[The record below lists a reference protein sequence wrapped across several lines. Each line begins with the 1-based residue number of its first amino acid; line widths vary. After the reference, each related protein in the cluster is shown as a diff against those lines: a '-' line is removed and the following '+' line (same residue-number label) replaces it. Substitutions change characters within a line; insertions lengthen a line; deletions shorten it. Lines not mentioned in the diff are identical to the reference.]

1 MDTTTVDSLAAE
13 ISAKLAGAKERLL
26 SRMHELGLLAAHGWR
41 VTEEIRHTIHGTE
54 WVFRPV
60 HIREQA
66 PDIQELVLI
75 DSGGRP
81 H

>member
-1 MDTTTVDSLAAE
+1 MDNKVDSLAAE
-13 ISAKLAGAKERLL
+13 ISEKLTAAKARLAT
-26 SRMHELGLLAAHGWR
+26 RMHELGLVAARGWR

-66 PDIQELVLI
+66 PDIQEVVLI

-81 H
+81 L

>member
-1 MDTTTVDSLAAE
+1 MDTTKVDSLAAE
-13 ISAKLAGAKERLL
+13 ISAKLAAAQERLA
-26 SRMHELGLLAAHGWR
+26 SQMQELGLLATKGWR

-66 PDIQELVLI
+66 PDIQEMVLI

-81 H
+81 L

>member
-1 MDTTTVDSLAAE
+1 MDTTNVDSLAAE
-13 ISAKLAGAKERLL
+13 ISAKLAAAKQRLL
-26 SRMHELGLLAAHGWR
+26 SRMQNLGLLPDNGWR

-60 HIREQA
+60 HIRETA

-75 DSGGRP
+75 DSAGRP
-81 H
+81 R